1 MNKSV
6 IHKIK
11 QETNMALSFFG
22 LRYEINRNAEISEI
36 INQLKNAETEI
47 IELNGKKMIG
57 QAVPIA
63 VKFSKTKEKT
73 KGELKYYCTKVNV
86 ILLFVEDE
94 DVKLLNHTYVEAV
107 PDEIGKGIK
116 CGNKEYNPLS
126 YSDINKDFMII
137 RRTKDRLSES
147 LDSNVSQEK
156 GA

>member
-1 MNKSV
+1 MTNKT

-11 QETNMALSFFG
+11 QEVNMALSFFG
-22 LRYEINRNAEISEI
+22 LRYEINRSAEITEI
-36 INQLKNAETEI
+36 IKLLKESDIEI
-47 IELNGKKMIG
+47 IELDGKKMIG
-57 QAVPIA
+57 QSVPIA

-73 KGELKYYCTKVNV
+73 KGELKYYCTKINV
-86 ILLFVEDE
+86 ILVFVEDE

-107 PDEIGKGIK
+107 PSEIGKEIK
-116 CGNKEYNPLS
+116 CGNKEYKLLS

-147 LDSNVSQEK
+147 LDNNVSQEK